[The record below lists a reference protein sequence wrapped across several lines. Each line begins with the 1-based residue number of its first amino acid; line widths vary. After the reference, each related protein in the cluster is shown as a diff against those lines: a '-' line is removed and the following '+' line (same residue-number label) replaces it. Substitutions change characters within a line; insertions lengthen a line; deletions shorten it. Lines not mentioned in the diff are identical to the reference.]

1 MSELI
6 LPDVVA
12 TVPDDGLPIGEAAA
26 ACGLTVDA
34 LRYYEREGLMLAPAP
49 RNAAGQRRYG
59 GRDIRW
65 LAGLAMLRGTGMGI
79 DGIRRYAE
87 LAREQGTETERMALL
102 EEHRRQ
108 VLAHMA
114 ETRRHL
120 AAIDR
125 KISAYRDK
133 AAEDSAAVIP

>member
-6 LPDVVA
+6 LPEITA
-12 TVPDDGLPIGEAAA
+12 PVPDEGLPIGEAAA

-34 LRYYEREGLMLAPAP
+34 LRYYEREGLTLSPTP
-49 RNAAGQRRYG
+49 RNAAGRRRYG
-59 GRDIRW
+59 GRDMRW

-79 DGIRRYAE
+79 GEIRRYAE
-87 LAREQGTETERMALL
+87 LARRPGTEAERMVLL
-102 EEHRRQ
+102 EEHRKR
-108 VLAHMA
+108 VLDRMA

-125 KISAYRDK
+125 KISAYRDA
-133 AAEDSAAVIP
+133 AAEGSRGVTT